1 MLGEDH
7 FETRLIWKY
16 ELGLVDVNAR
26 VFTIPVLES
35 MDRVGQRSYI
45 VLWEPA
51 GKGLGS
57 GEPISRN
64 MGEVNMPTVIWWTQQ
79 RETIL
84 D

>member
-7 FETRLIWKY
+7 FETRLIWKS
-16 ELGLVDVNAR
+16 ELGLVDVNVW
-26 VFTIPVLES
+26 VFTIPFLES

-45 VLWEPA
+45 V
-51 GKGLGS
+51 GS
-57 GEPISRN
+57 GREGPWIWRTN
-64 MGEVNMPTVIWWTQQ
+64 FREHGEVNMPTVIWWTQQ